1 MAEQKATEPP
11 QTPAHAIEDTCGSQD
26 TADRPGQDDRREGVP
41 QGDAQ
46 EHEANGYRERC
57 YHGFT
62 RCCPFM
68 DALLTIDGG
77 VAALSVGVLLG
88 MVVLFLG
95 GSWVRVL
102 DDSS

>member
-1 MAEQKATEPP
+1 
-11 QTPAHAIEDTCGSQD
+11 
-26 TADRPGQDDRREGVP
+26 
-41 QGDAQ
+41 
-46 EHEANGYRERC
+46 
-57 YHGFT
+57 
-62 RCCPFM
+62 M

-102 DDSS
+102 DDSSENFK